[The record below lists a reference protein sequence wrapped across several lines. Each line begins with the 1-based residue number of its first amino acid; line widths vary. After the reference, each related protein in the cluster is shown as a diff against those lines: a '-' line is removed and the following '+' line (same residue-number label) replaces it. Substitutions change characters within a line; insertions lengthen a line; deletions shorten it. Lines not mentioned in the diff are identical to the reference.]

1 MIKVKRIEKEGQLV
15 WEKNNRFTAVIVT
28 TEFVMNIETLNE
40 YEESNTLWFKA
51 GTEARLE
58 KMIASQ
64 IKLIEAGTL
73 VPFRVFSETPMYE
86 GQEQD
91 RKINADGSLG
101 EEIGRYSQSKLGL
114 PEKAM
119 IMNRT
124 IITPAFA
131 KVNADAIS
139 STVATSSIKD
149 DTSLL
154 KETEVYKETIHKNN
168 NVDHYN
174 QYFEEEKKERQRKV
188 EDEKSYSW
196 VKSIFFLFGLLF
208 VLMIFFGALNGVGEV
223 LSSIPWYLNIVLT
236 IGGVYVIAKII
247 G

>member
-1 MIKVKRIEKEGQLV
+1 MIKVTRFEKDGETIWVKGS
-15 WEKNNRFTAVIVT
+15 KFSGCIKT
-28 TEFVMNIETLNE
+28 TSESFDSETGFMNVDTHINWVKGNSEEVVERTITNVSKMIETG
-40 YEESNTLWFKA
+40 K
-51 GTEARLE
+51 
-58 KMIASQ
+58 
-64 IKLIEAGTL
+64 L
-73 VPFRVFSETPMYE
+73 VPYRVFSLTPIYA
-86 GQEQD
+86 GQEED
-91 RKINADGSLG
+91 INPQTNAPL
-101 EEIGRYSQSKLGL
+101 GRYSQSRFGT
-114 PEKAM
+114 PDKALEM
-119 IMNRT
+119 DRT
-124 IITPAFA
+124 FITPAFA
-131 KVNADAIS
+131 KVNPDAIS

-188 EDEKSYSW
+188 EDAKSYSW

-223 LSSIPWYLNIVLT
+223 LSNIPWYLNIVLT